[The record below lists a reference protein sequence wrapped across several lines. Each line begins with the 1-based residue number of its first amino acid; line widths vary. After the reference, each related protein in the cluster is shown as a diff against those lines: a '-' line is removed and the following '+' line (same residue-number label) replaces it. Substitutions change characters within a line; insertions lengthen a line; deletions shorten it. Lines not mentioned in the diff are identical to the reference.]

1 MTEWGVVGVIIAMVG
16 LIISVATP
24 MIKLNST
31 LTRLITQMDNF
42 SNGLAAFQ
50 VRYKEQLASQKE
62 INETHQ
68 KELDDHEHRIT
79 VLEERQ

>member
-31 LTRLITQMDNF
+31 LTRLITQMENF

-68 KELDDHEHRIT
+68 KELDNHEHRIT

>member
-31 LTRLITQMDNF
+31 LTKLITQMDNF

-68 KELDDHEHRIT
+68 KELDNHEHRIT

>member
-68 KELDDHEHRIT
+68 KELDNHEHRIT

>member
-31 LTRLITQMDNF
+31 LTKLITQMDNF

-62 INETHQ
+62 INETQQ
-68 KELDDHEHRIT
+68 KELDNHEHRIT

>member
-31 LTRLITQMDNF
+31 LTKLITQMDNF

-62 INETHQ
+62 INDTHQ